1 MTTWCATGHRPEKLG
16 GYSDE
21 ARHRLEQFAVTYLRY
36 YAPDLF
42 ISGMAQGWDQACA
55 YACTVLSI
63 PWTAAIPFA
72 GQESM
77 WPDAAQKRY
86 TRLLEGAERIECVS
100 TGGFSKRARQVR
112 NEWMVDNATDVLASW
127 DGSPGGTG
135 NCIRYAI
142 HQNKRG
148 VNLWPQWCGSAQ

>member
-1 MTTWCATGHRPEKLG
+1 VSNNSEAPGCFIAAGIISLLCGSALLAFACFVFALFCRRMTTWCATGHRPEKLG

-77 WPDAAQKRY
+77 WPDAAQKRLY
-86 TRLLEGAERIECVS
+86 A
-100 TGGFSKRARQVR
+100 
-112 NEWMVDNATDVLASW
+112 AT
-127 DGSPGGTG
+127 
-135 NCIRYAI
+135 
-142 HQNKRG
+142 
-148 VNLWPQWCGSAQ
+148 